1 MTIDGVTFVGIGG
14 GQVPSAWYRFLMAER
29 PDWWY
34 WRCASHL
41 WGIAV
46 EIAKL
51 ARVQAIFA
59 AGVDSDV
66 RPERALYRK
75 PSWWPVYAWGLSRAD
90 RILVQH
96 TGQFEALPKRWQPKA
111 HLVPS
116 IAGEIAM
123 GKPHEDRSRYVAW
136 VAMLRQPKR
145 PDILLEIARRAPDTR
160 FVVCGG
166 ETSFASPSGYSESM
180 VSALQAQSNIQFLG
194 RTTPA
199 TTQRVIAEA
208 AVLLSTSDSEGFPNT
223 FLEAWSSGT
232 PVISLTLDPDRI
244 IERHELGLVSRT
256 VHRAV
261 ADIATMLGSVQ
272 MRDTI
277 AVRARQY
284 VIDNHSE
291 AAVVDRLGRA
301 LHGSVSSAA

>member
-1 MTIDGVTFVGIGG
+1 
-14 GQVPSAWYRFLMAER
+14 
-29 PDWWY
+29 
-34 WRCASHL
+34 
-41 WGIAV
+41 
-46 EIAKL
+46 
-51 ARVQAIFA
+51 
-59 AGVDSDV
+59 
-66 RPERALYRK
+66 
-75 PSWWPVYAWGLSRAD
+75 
-90 RILVQH
+90 
-96 TGQFEALPKRWQPKA
+96 
-111 HLVPS
+111 
-116 IAGEIAM
+116 
-123 GKPHEDRSRYVAW
+123 
-136 VAMLRQPKR
+136 MLRQPKR